1 MTFDC
6 IIFDLASR
14 HVRVHA
20 RRRCW
25 FYLDLR
31 AHDFASDH
39 AQVSLPS
46 GAWLLSAFVRGG
58 ACPGLLHLI
67 VGSGVERILIL
78 VGASSTPLVHTYGL
92 VHSDRYG
99 YGLRWLLLRL
109 NGALSIR
116 RHDSLPD
123 RSETILL
130 KGTVRVLAS
139 GYA

>member
-1 MTFDC
+1 MTFNC
-6 IIFDLASR
+6 VIFDLASR

-20 RRRCW
+20 CRWHW
-25 FYLDLR
+25 FHLDLR
-31 AHDFASDH
+31 AHDFASDD
-39 AQVSLPS
+39 AQISLPG

-78 VGASSTPLVHTYGL
+78 VRASGTPLVNTHGL
-92 VHSDRYG
+92 VHSNRYG
-99 YGLRWLLLRL
+99 YGLRWLLH
-109 NGALSIR
+109 GALSIR
-116 RHDSLPD
+116 WHDSLPD

-139 GYA
+139 SRV

>member
-20 RRRCW
+20 RRRRW

-139 GYA
+139 SYA

>member
-6 IIFDLASR
+6 VIFDLASR

-20 RRRCW
+20 CW
-25 FYLDLR
+25 LRWFHLYLR
-31 AHDFASDH
+31 AHDFTSDD
-39 AQVSLPS
+39 AQISLPG

-78 VGASSTPLVHTYGL
+78 VRASSTPLVHTYGL

-109 NGALSIR
+109 HCALSIS

-139 GYA
+139 RRV